1 MATPSEELD
10 RMQAAI
16 VAAMTG
22 PDADTQ
28 VPDWSTPDDLARIG
42 IEAMIAADQLGR
54 ILTSRGDIRI
64 TGDGVTGSSARVNDV
79 ARVMTGFQ
87 RLATAVGAA
96 QQGDKILGRQ
106 PNADVKR
113 RTDLLLTAAPGPGSI
128 VLTVTPRT
136 SPVSET
142 GHGGGRVGMFAEL
155 ETDDQML
162 DTAVSAAIEVFAAG
176 NDIGAAPQDSAFV
189 RQLGDM
195 GPRTASAVRD
205 LAKTLD
211 RAQFDVEIAWR
222 QPARATRR
230 VTVTAAAAA
239 YMAATVEH
247 ANLDEQPVEIIGEYL
262 TVSAVSSW
270 LIAREGGENDTL
282 TVKLGRIDPSQTRG
296 LAVGDR
302 VSINATMKIETTPGG
317 NTKTTYTAESFEKL
331 GPPIA

>member
-1 MATPSEELD
+1 
-10 RMQAAI
+10 MQAAI

-22 PDADTQ
+22 PDADTR
-28 VPDWSTPDDLARIG
+28 VPDWNTPDDLARIG
-42 IEAMIAADQLGR
+42 IEAMIAADPLGR
-54 ILTSRGDIRI
+54 TLTSHGDIRI

-96 QQGDKILGRQ
+96 QQGDKTLGRQ
-106 PNADVKR
+106 PSADVKR

-142 GHGGGRVGMFAEL
+142 GHGSGKVGMFAEL
-155 ETDDQML
+155 ETEDQML
-162 DTAVSAAIEVFAAG
+162 DTAVAAAIDVFTAG
-176 NDIGAAPQDSAFV
+176 NDIGAAPQGSAFV

-205 LAKTLD
+205 LARTLD

-230 VTVTAAAAA
+230 VAVTAAAAA
-239 YMAATVEH
+239 YIAATVEH

-270 LIAREGGENDTL
+270 LIAPEGADNDTL
-282 TVKLGRIDPSQTRG
+282 TVKLGHIDPTQTRG

-302 VSINATMKIETTPGG
+302 VQINATMKIETTPGG
-317 NTKTTYTAESFEKL
+317 NAKTTYTAESFEKL
-331 GPPIA
+331 SPPTV

>member
-1 MATPSEELD
+1 MATPSEEVD
-10 RMQAAI
+10 RMTAAI
-16 VAAMTG
+16 IAAMTA
-22 PDADTQ
+22 PDADTH
-28 VPDWSTPDDLARIG
+28 VPDWTTPDDLARVG
-42 IEAMIAADQLGR
+42 IEAMIAADPLGR
-54 ILTSRGDIRI
+54 TLTSHGNIRI

-96 QQGDKILGRQ
+96 QQGDKTLGRQ

-128 VLTVTPRT
+128 ILTVTPRT
-136 SPVSET
+136 SPIAET
-142 GHGGGRVGMFAEL
+142 GHGGGKVGMFTEL

-162 DTAVSAAIEVFAAG
+162 DTAVAAAINVFAAG
-176 NDIGAAPQDSAFV
+176 NEIGAAPDESVFV
-189 RQLGDM
+189 HQLGDM

-222 QPARATRR
+222 QPSRATRR
-230 VTVTAAAAA
+230 VIVTASAAAH
-239 YMAATVEH
+239 MAATVEH

-270 LIAREGGENDTL
+270 LIARGGNDDDTV

-302 VSINATMKIETTPGG
+302 VRISAIMKIETTPGG
-317 NTKTTYTAESFEKL
+317 NIKTTYTAQSVDR
-331 GPPIA
+331 ID

>member
-1 MATPSEELD
+1 MATPSEKLD

-22 PDADTQ
+22 PDADTR
-28 VPDWSTPDDLARIG
+28 VPDWNTPDDLARIG
-42 IEAMIAADQLGR
+42 IEAMIAADPLGR
-54 ILTSRGDIRI
+54 TLTSHGDIRI

-96 QQGDKILGRQ
+96 QQGDKTLGRQ
-106 PNADVKR
+106 PSADVKR

-142 GHGGGRVGMFAEL
+142 GHGSGKVGMFAEL
-155 ETDDQML
+155 ETEDQML
-162 DTAVSAAIEVFAAG
+162 DTAVAAAIDVFTAG
-176 NDIGAAPQDSAFV
+176 NDIGAAPQGSAFV

-205 LAKTLD
+205 LARTLD

-230 VTVTAAAAA
+230 VAVTAAAAA
-239 YMAATVEH
+239 YIAATVEH

-270 LIAREGGENDTL
+270 LIAPEGADNDTL
-282 TVKLGRIDPSQTRG
+282 TVKLGHIDPTQTRG

-302 VSINATMKIETTPGG
+302 VQINATMKIETTPGG
-317 NTKTTYTAESFEKL
+317 NAKTTYTAESFEKL
-331 GPPIA
+331 SPPTV

>member
-22 PDADTQ
+22 PNADTQ

-42 IEAMIAADQLGR
+42 IEALIAADPLGR
-54 ILTSRGDIRI
+54 TLASRGNIRI

-79 ARVMTGFQ
+79 ARIMTGFQ

-96 QQGDKILGRQ
+96 HQGDKTLGRQ

-128 VLTVTPRT
+128 ILTVTPRT
-136 SPVSET
+136 SPIAET
-142 GHGGGRVGMFAEL
+142 GHAGGKVGMFAEL

-162 DTAVSAAIEVFAAG
+162 DTAVAAAIEVFTAG
-176 NDIGAAPQDSAFV
+176 NDIGAAPQDSTFV
-189 RQLGDM
+189 RRLGDM

-211 RAQFDVEIAWR
+211 RAQFDVDITWR
-222 QPARATRR
+222 QPACATRR

-247 ANLDEQPVEIIGEYL
+247 ANLDEQSVEIIGEYL

-270 LIAREGGENDTL
+270 LIQRAGTDNDTV

-302 VSINATMKIETTPGG
+302 VRITAIMKIETSPGG
-317 NTKTTYTAESFEKL
+317 NTKTTYTAETFEKL
-331 GPPIA
+331 D

>member
-1 MATPSEELD
+1 MA
-10 RMQAAI
+10 AAI

-42 IEAMIAADQLGR
+42 IEAMIAADPLGR
-54 ILTSRGDIRI
+54 TLASQGNIRI

-96 QQGDKILGRQ
+96 QQGDKTLGRQ
-106 PNADVKR
+106 ANADVKR
-113 RTDLLLTAAPGPGSI
+113 RTDLLLTAGPGPGSI
-128 VLTVTPRT
+128 ILTVTPRT
-136 SPVSET
+136 SPIAET
-142 GHGGGRVGMFAEL
+142 GHTGGKVGMFAEL
-155 ETDDQML
+155 ETHDQML
-162 DTAVSAAIEVFAAG
+162 DTAVATAIDVFTAG
-176 NDIGAAPQDSAFV
+176 NDIGPAPQDSAFV

-222 QPARATRR
+222 QPSRATRR
-230 VTVTAAAAA
+230 VTVTATAAAH
-239 YMAATVEH
+239 MAATVEH
-247 ANLDEQPVEIIGEYL
+247 TNLDEQPVEIVGEYL

-270 LIAREGGENDTL
+270 MIQRGGNENDTL

-302 VSINATMKIETTPGG
+302 VRINATMKIETTPGG

-331 GPPIA
+331 RPPTLGP